1 MASTSTPSPAIEAT
15 YLEADPE
22 IRGQKFVCLSFL
34 TPKPEFIREKRMF
47 FISEFMK
54 GYAFDHKIKATEG
67 FIAEQYRSLQ
77 NNLSDI
83 EMDFRNLDPTTITME
98 TLRKFCDRLSE
109 KRGAIS
115 RQSVTD
121 LESFVKSNMSEF
133 RESDIVEAY
142 EKFMLIHRQRL
153 EDAFHAQKSFQTTM
167 LGLKVRG
174 SFSTREEANAF
185 AKRLNKSDPNFNIY
199 VADVGQWLPWDP
211 SPEEIAEQEYPE
223 GKEGDELNKLMK
235 AYKENA
241 AKATE
246 LFEAEKEATV
256 KKAREEVA
264 KTRQQKVSES
274 GLDESGGG
282 VSETKSSS
290 DRPVTNDMFD
300 QVADLAIRRRMERQ
314 QQQQRMLVVDDCMA
328 GSRPGGAASGHQEV
342 AASSVEVPA
351 NSQEVPA
358 SSQEVPASSQEAPN
372 VAEVAVEIATV
383 AEVPAN
389 SQEASNVAEIPAS
402 SVEAT
407 SNEHFSDVEQF
418 KASVLAAVNETVNP
432 TLEQRSIQLG
442 YQIGQFA
449 MAVQAEVPASSQEV
463 PSVAEVPASSVETS
477 NVAEVP
483 ASSQEVSSVAGACA
497 YDSCPHDPHT
507 RVSPSLSVAEGP
519 ASSQE
524 VPQ

>member
-1 MASTSTPSPAIEAT
+1 
-15 YLEADPE
+15 
-22 IRGQKFVCLSFL
+22 
-34 TPKPEFIREKRMF
+34 MF

-54 GYAFDHKIKATEG
+54 GFAFDHKIKATEG
-67 FIAEQYRSLQ
+67 FIAEQYRALQ

-211 SPEEIAEQEYPE
+211 SPEEIDEQEYPE

-256 KKAREEVA
+256 KKAREEVEVA
-264 KTRQQKVSES
+264 KTRQQNLRES
-274 GLDESGGG
+274 GLDESGG
-282 VSETKSSS
+282 VSESKSSS
-290 DRPVTNDMFD
+290 ERPVTNDMFD

-314 QQQQRMLVVDDCMA
+314 KQQQRMLVVDDCMT

-342 AASSVEVPA
+342 PASSQEVSSVAEVAARSQEVSASSQEVSASSQEVSANSQEVAVNAGVAVDSVEAPVSADVAVDSVEVPVSA
-351 NSQEVPA
+351 GVAVASMEVPA
-358 SSQEVPASSQEAPN
+358 SSQEVPASS
-372 VAEVAVEIATV
+372 V
-383 AEVPAN
+383 
-389 SQEASNVAEIPAS
+389 
-402 SVEAT
+402 
-407 SNEHFSDVEQF
+407 
-418 KASVLAAVNETVNP
+418 
-432 TLEQRSIQLG
+432 
-442 YQIGQFA
+442 
-449 MAVQAEVPASSQEV
+449 EVPASSQEV
-463 PSVAEVPASSVETS
+463 PASVDVAVASMEVPASSVEVPAS
-477 NVAEVP
+477 SVEVPASSVEVPVSSVEVPVVAVASVEVPVSAGVAVASMEVP
-483 ASSQEVSSVAGACA
+483 ASSQEV
-497 YDSCPHDPHT
+497 
-507 RVSPSLSVAEGP
+507 P
-519 ASSQE
+519 ASSVE
-524 VPQ
+524 VPATAVEAPATLETASFDPMGSTLCPF

>member
-67 FIAEQYRSLQ
+67 FIAEQYRALQ

-83 EMDFRNLDPTTITME
+83 EMDFRNLNPTTITME

-142 EKFMLIHRQRL
+142 EKFMLVHRQRL

-274 GLDESGGG
+274 GGASSGAPNRSSFHESGG
-282 VSETKSSS
+282 VSESKSSS

-314 QQQQRMLVVDDCMA
+314 QQQQPQQRMLVVDDCLT

-342 AASSVEVPA
+342 PASSVEVPA

-389 SQEASNVAEIPAS
+389 SQEVPSVAEIPAS
-402 SVEAT
+402 SVE
-407 SNEHFSDVEQF
+407 VP
-418 KASVLAAVNETVNP
+418 ASSV
-432 TLEQRSIQLG
+432 
-442 YQIGQFA
+442 
-449 MAVQAEVPASSQEV
+449 EVPASSVEVPASSVEV
-463 PSVAEVPASSVETS
+463 PSVAEVPVVAEVPASSVEVTAS
-477 NVAEVP
+477 SQEVTASSQEVAGVAEVP
-483 ASSQEVSSVAGACA
+483 ASSVEVSANSQEVAG
-497 YDSCPHDPHT
+497 
-507 RVSPSLSVAEGP
+507 VAEVP
-519 ASSQE
+519 ASSVEVSANSVE